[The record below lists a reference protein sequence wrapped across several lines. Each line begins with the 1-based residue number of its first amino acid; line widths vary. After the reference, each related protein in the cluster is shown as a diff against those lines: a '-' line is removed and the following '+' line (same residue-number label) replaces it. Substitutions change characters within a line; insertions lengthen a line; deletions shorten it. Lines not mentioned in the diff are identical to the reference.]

1 MENAAVQHCRNQRV
15 SNEETAFWDV
25 YNQQYMARPTRWRQ
39 VSPRAWRLVPGPF
52 DVLFLCGVGW
62 GSVFICYYFYWLL
75 HEAEAQK
82 VQYRFFLFVCF
93 SLYKANV
100 LDIILP
106 VKYTSHNISSRKI
119 LCLVQIPV
127 FVSFPQ
133 TTWYL
138 KNRRTNKVDTK
149 LDNLSSLF
157 IYIFPLRKHRRSK
170 WYFW

>member
-1 MENAAVQHCRNQRV
+1 
-15 SNEETAFWDV
+15 
-25 YNQQYMARPTRWRQ
+25 MARPTRWRQ

-75 HEAEAQK
+75 HEAEAEE

-106 VKYTSHNISSRKI
+106 VKYQPQYLLFRF
-119 LCLVQIPV
+119 LFLLL
-127 FVSFPQ
+127 FPQ
-133 TTWYL
+133 TTCYL
-138 KNRRTNKVDTK
+138 KNRRTNTE
-149 LDNLSSLF
+149 LDNYLHCLYIFFHYENIDEASGTFDKWFLSSICLD
-157 IYIFPLRKHRRSK
+157 
-170 WYFW
+170 